1 MKQIQA
7 TITDQNLNL
16 QQSVISVA
24 NSVNAYQLVITYDS
38 DWDEV
43 DRKIVTFS
51 SGNGTNIAVEDFGE
65 GVVIPWEV
73 LQFRGNRAG
82 EVVVGVIG
90 YQGTTLKLTTT
101 GLYKTNVFLVMPEA
115 LGLSSAMTPSPDIY
129 QKILQ
134 TIGNLQEL
142 DTTAK
147 NNLVAAVNEV
157 FARSGV
163 TKIHDDTG
171 AEKTGDVPVKTINGE
186 SILGEG
192 DIEIKGGSTGA
203 RVEGN
208 TIIFDS
214 PSIYVYQTTI
224 IFEEA

>member
-115 LGLSSAMTPSPDIY
+115 AGMSTAMTPTPDIF
-129 QKILQ
+129 QRLLQ
-134 TIGNLQEL
+134 AINSIDSQIGNLNDL
-142 DTTAK
+142 DTEAK
-147 NNLVAAVNEV
+147 NNLVAAINEIVQGGGGGGTVKSVNYVEPDENGNITLTP
-157 FARSGV
+157 ANIGAQINI
-163 TKIHDDTG
+163 TIDDT
-171 AEKTGDVPVKTINGE
+171 TLNI
-186 SILGEG
+186 
-192 DIEIKGGSTGA
+192 
-203 RVEGN
+203 
-208 TIIFDS
+208 
-214 PSIYVYQTTI
+214 
-224 IFEEA
+224 